1 MGEQQT
7 ESASNAAER
16 VTVEGQAAGEAV
28 EKALAHVNAI
38 VNNIANVVKA
48 APAAAA
54 TEAPTEETP
63 AVDGD
68 EDVEKASFAGLMK
81 QFGVKMT
88 PEMMA
93 KMKAAGF
100 DPSQKFPTAK
110 PPAGKTEKA
119 AGTPDTEA
127 APAGATENLTMESFA
142 ELIAKAKKFTPGRVE
157 KLKAAF
163 ETLKGLLEEIDSVPV
178 GTNPGV
184 STPAS
189 TAFGASGVKDLTK
202 ALTDALTPVVE
213 TVKSLAEANKTL
225 TEKVESIE
233 KARPAS
239 QSLEAEGATETKTQK
254 SSLWGG
260 IL

>member
-16 VTVEGQAAGEAV
+16 VAIDGQAAGEAV

-38 VNNIANVVKA
+38 VNNIASVVKA

-54 TEAPTEETP
+54 TEAPAEETP
-63 AVDGD
+63 AEESD

-110 PPAGKTEKA
+110 PPSGKTEKA
-119 AGTPDTEA
+119 AGTSETEA
-127 APAGATENLTMESFA
+127 TPAAVTESLTMESFA

-189 TAFGASGVKDLTK
+189 TSFGASGVMDLTK
-202 ALTDALTPVVE
+202 SITEALSPIMD
-213 TVKSLAEANKTL
+213 TVKSLAESNQKL

-233 KARPAS
+233 KARPVS
-239 QSLEAEGATETKTQK
+239 QSLEAEGTTETKTQK